1 MKKILLSAALFAGM
15 ILCNSSFATPL
26 QDAQKLY
33 AKGDFKAAV
42 EIASDI
48 DSAEGQAFAA
58 KANSIYASTQA
69 ENKQEPLYAI
79 SEKYANNALKL
90 NSKYSEAYFEL
101 ARALGRL
108 SQLRGT
114 LAALAQGL
122 GTKIKS
128 NLETCLDLDRS
139 SAECMVAYG
148 LWHAEIVAKG
158 VGWIYG
164 ANEGASINFFERAIA
179 IEPKIIIHRVEYAK
193 GMLLLNRDKY
203 KAAAKAQLEAAIKL
217 EPRDAADKLDLERA
231 KRDLAEL
238 NK

>member
-1 MKKILLSAALFAGM
+1 MKKILLPTALLAGM
-15 ILCNSSFATPL
+15 LFINSSFATPI

-42 EIASDI
+42 DIASEI
-48 DSAEGQAFAA
+48 DTAEGQAFAA
-58 KANSIYASTQA
+58 KANSIYAGTQT
-69 ENKQEPLYAI
+69 ENKQEPMYAI
-79 SEKYANNALKL
+79 SEKYANNAVKL
-90 NSKYSEAYFEL
+90 NNKYAPGYFEL

-114 LAALAQGL
+114 LVALSQGL
-122 GTKIKS
+122 GTKIKT
-128 NLETCLDLDRS
+128 NLETCIDLDRS
-139 SAECMVAYG
+139 SASCMVAYG

-203 KAAAKAQLEAAIKL
+203 KAAAKSQLELALKL

>member
-1 MKKILLSAALFAGM
+1 MKKILLSAALFAG
-15 ILCNSSFATPL
+15 ILLLNSSFATPI

-33 AKGDFKAAV
+33 AKGDFKAAFDM
-42 EIASDI
+42 AADI

-58 KANSIYASTQA
+58 KANSIYAGTQP
-69 ENKQEPLYAI
+69 ENKQEPMYAV
-79 SEKYANNALKL
+79 SEKYANNAIKL
-90 NSKYSEAYFEL
+90 NSKYAPGYFEL

-114 LAALAQGL
+114 LAALSQGL

-139 SAECMVAYG
+139 SASCMVAFG

-158 VGWIYG
+158 VGWVYG

-179 IEPKIIIHRVEYAK
+179 VEPKIIIHRVEYAK
-193 GMLLLNRDKY
+193 GLLLLNRDKF
-203 KAAAKAQLEAAIKL
+203 KAAAKAQLEIAVKL

>member
-1 MKKILLSAALFAGM
+1 MKKILLIAVLFAGM
-15 ILCNSSFATPL
+15 FFNSSLATPI

-33 AKGDFKAAV
+33 AKGDFKAAFDM
-42 EIASDI
+42 AADI

-58 KANSIYASTQA
+58 KANSIYAGTQP
-69 ENKQEPLYAI
+69 ENKQEPMYAI
-79 SEKYANNALKL
+79 SEKYANNAIKL
-90 NSKYSEAYFEL
+90 NSKYAPGYFEL

-114 LAALAQGL
+114 LAALSQGL
-122 GTKIKS
+122 GTKVKS
-128 NLETCLDLDRS
+128 ALESCLDLDRS
-139 SAECMVAYG
+139 SASCMVAFG

-158 VGWIYG
+158 VGWVYG
-164 ANEGASINFFERAIA
+164 ANEGASINFFERAVA
-179 IEPKIIIHRVEYAK
+179 VEPKVIIHRVEYAK

-203 KAAAKAQLEAAIKL
+203 KAAAKAQLEIAIKL

-231 KRDLAEL
+231 KRDLADL

>member
-1 MKKILLSAALFAGM
+1 MKKILLSAVLLTGMLFV
-15 ILCNSSFATPL
+15 NSSFATPL

-42 EIASDI
+42 DIASDI

-58 KANSIYASTQA
+58 KANSIYAGTQP
-69 ENKQEPLYAI
+69 ENKQEPMYAT
-79 SEKYANNALKL
+79 SEKYANNAVKL
-90 NSKYSEAYFEL
+90 NSKYAPGDFEL

-114 LAALAQGL
+114 LAALSQGL
-122 GTKIKS
+122 GTRIKT
-128 NLETCLDLDRS
+128 NLETCIDLDRN
-139 SAECMVAYG
+139 SASCMVAYG

-158 VGWIYG
+158 VGWVYG

-203 KAAAKAQLEAAIKL
+203 KAAAKSQLELAIKL

>member
-1 MKKILLSAALFAGM
+1 MKKILLSAALFAAM
-15 ILCNSSFATPL
+15 SLLTSSLATPL

-33 AKGDFKAAV
+33 TKGDFKAAV
-42 EIASDI
+42 DIANDI
-48 DSAEGQAFAA
+48 QSSEGQTLAA
-58 KANSIYASTQA
+58 KANSIYASTQSD
-69 ENKQEPLYAI
+69 NKQEAIYAE
-79 SEKYANNALKL
+79 SEKYANNAIKL
-90 NSKYSEAYFEL
+90 NSKYSDAYFEL

-114 LAALAQGL
+114 LAALSQGL
-122 GTKIKS
+122 GTKVKS
-128 NLETCLDLDRS
+128 ALETCIDLDRN
-139 SAECMVAYG
+139 SAECMVSFG

-179 IEPKIIIHRVEYAK
+179 IEPKIIIHRVEYAH

-203 KAAAKAQLEAAIKL
+203 KAAAKSQLEIALKL

-231 KRDLAEL
+231 KRDLADL

>member
-1 MKKILLSAALFAGM
+1 MKKFLLSAALFAGM
-15 ILCNSSFATPL
+15 LVNNSSLGAPL

-33 AKGDFKAAV
+33 AKGEFKAAF
-42 EIASDI
+42 ELASDI
-48 DSAEGQAFAA
+48 DSAEGQTLAA
-58 KANSIYASTQA
+58 KANSIYAGTQP

-79 SEKYANNALKL
+79 SEKYAGNAIKL
-90 NSKYSEAYFEL
+90 NSKYAAGYFEL

-114 LAALAQGL
+114 LAALSQGL
-122 GTKIKS
+122 GTRIKT

-139 SAECMVAYG
+139 SASCMVAFG

-158 VGWIYG
+158 VGWVYG
-164 ANEGASINFFERAIA
+164 ANEGASINFFERALA
-179 IEPKIIIHRVEYAK
+179 LEPKVIIHRVEYAK
-193 GMLLLNRDKY
+193 AMLLLNRDKF
-203 KAAAKAQLEAAIKL
+203 KAAAKAQLEIAIKL

>member
-1 MKKILLSAALFAGM
+1 MKKKLLFAALFAGM
-15 ILCNSSFATPL
+15 LFNSSFAAPL

-42 EIASDI
+42 EIAGDI
-48 DSAEGQAFAA
+48 DSADGQAFAA
-58 KANSIYASTQA
+58 KANSIYASTQP
-69 ENKQEPLYAI
+69 ENKQEALYSV
-79 SEKYANNALKL
+79 SEKYANNAIKL
-90 NSKYSEAYFEL
+90 NSKYAPGYFEL

-108 SQLRGT
+108 SQIRGT
-114 LAALAQGL
+114 LAALSQGL

-128 NLETCLDLDRS
+128 NLETCIDLDRN
-139 SAECMVAYG
+139 SASCMVAYG

-164 ANEGASINFFERAIA
+164 ANEGASINFFERAINL
-179 IEPKIIIHRVEYAK
+179 EPKIIIHRVEYAK

-203 KAAAKAQLEAAIKL
+203 KAAAKSQLEAAIKL

>member
-1 MKKILLSAALFAGM
+1 MKKFLLSATLFVGILLS
-15 ILCNSSFATPL
+15 NSSFATPI

-42 EIASDI
+42 DLAADI
-48 DSAEGQAFAA
+48 DSAEGQTLAA
-58 KANSIYASTQA
+58 KANSIYAGTQP

-79 SEKYANNALKL
+79 SEKYANNAIKL
-90 NSKYSEAYFEL
+90 NSKYAAGYFEL

-114 LAALAQGL
+114 LAALSQGL

-128 NLETCLDLDRS
+128 NLETCLELDRS
-139 SAECMVAYG
+139 SASCMVAYG

-158 VGWIYG
+158 VGWVYG
-164 ANEGASINFFERAIA
+164 ANEGASINFFDRAISF
-179 IEPKIIIHRVEYAK
+179 EPKIIIHRVEYAK
-193 GMLLLNRDKY
+193 ALLLLNRDKF
-203 KAAAKAQLEAAIKL
+203 KAAAKSQLEIAVKL

-231 KRDLAEL
+231 KRDLADL

>member
-1 MKKILLSAALFAGM
+1 MKKILMSTALLAGM
-15 ILCNSSFATPL
+15 LFLNSSFATPL

-42 EIASDI
+42 DIASDI
-48 DSAEGQAFAA
+48 DTAEGQAFAA
-58 KANSIYASTQA
+58 KANSIFAGTQP
-69 ENKQEPLYAI
+69 ENKQEPMYAI
-79 SEKYANNALKL
+79 SEKYANNAVKL
-90 NSKYSEAYFEL
+90 NSKFAPGYFEL

-114 LAALAQGL
+114 LAALSQGL
-122 GTKIKS
+122 GTRIKT
-128 NLETCLDLDRS
+128 NLETCIDLDRN
-139 SAECMVAYG
+139 SASCMVAYG

-158 VGWIYG
+158 VGWVYG

-203 KAAAKAQLEAAIKL
+203 KAAAKSQLELAIKL

>member
-1 MKKILLSAALFAGM
+1 MKRILLSATLFAGM
-15 ILCNSSFATPL
+15 FFANSSFATPI

-33 AKGDFKAAV
+33 AKGDFKAAFDTAADV
-42 EIASDI
+42 

-58 KANSIYASTQA
+58 KANSIYAGTQP
-69 ENKQEPLYAI
+69 ENKQEPMYAV
-79 SEKYANNALKL
+79 SEKYANNAIKL
-90 NSKYSEAYFEL
+90 NSKYAPGYFEL

-114 LAALAQGL
+114 LAALSQGL
-122 GTKIKS
+122 GTKIKT

-139 SAECMVAYG
+139 SASCMVAFG

-158 VGWIYG
+158 VGWVYG
-164 ANEGASINFFERAIA
+164 ANEGASLNFFERAIA
-179 IEPKIIIHRVEYAK
+179 VEPKIIIHRVEYAK

-203 KAAAKAQLEAAIKL
+203 KAAAKSQLEIAVKL

-231 KRDLAEL
+231 KRDLADL

>member
-1 MKKILLSAALFAGM
+1 MKKILLSAALFTGM
-15 ILCNSSFATPL
+15 LLCNSSFATPL

-33 AKGDFKAAV
+33 AKGDFKGAL
-42 EIASDI
+42 EITSDI

-58 KANSIYASTQA
+58 KVNSIYAGTQP
-69 ENKQEPLYAI
+69 ENKQEPLYSV
-79 SEKYANNALKL
+79 SEKYANNAIKL
-90 NSKYSEAYFEL
+90 NSKYAAGYFEL

-114 LAALAQGL
+114 LAALSQGL
-122 GTKIKS
+122 GSKVKS
-128 NLETCLDLDRS
+128 ALESCLDNDRS
-139 SAECMVAYG
+139 SASCMVAYG

-158 VGWIYG
+158 VGWVYG

-179 IEPKIIIHRVEYAK
+179 IEPKVIIHRVEYAK

-203 KAAAKAQLEAAIKL
+203 KEAAKSQLEAAIKL